1 MPLYPTFEHAKVEG
15 LLESQ
20 HEAIVGMQRTD
31 PEAYV
36 TIARY
41 MGLDLSNYH
50 YNDAGELVPGP
61 VSPPPSTAHYP
72 AAPPPSSSS
81 TPQPQQQ
88 QQVAICAPHGS
99 RALIQAKG
107 GPGEIRH
114 GVRRVL
120 LCKDPSGKVGV
131 QLVSVDN
138 GIFVSFV
145 KAGSPAALGGIRFGD
160 QVLSICDQVVA
171 GFSGDKAM
179 NLIRK
184 GPANNLEIMVRDRPF
199 ERTIVVNKSSSGE
212 IGISIDSGLIKA
224 IHKDSSAARNGVLVG
239 HQIVEVNGQN
249 VLGLKDKQLKELLH
263 RTPDSIR
270 LTIIPQP
277 IYKHMV
283 KHLWKDKIRSEMDR
297 SLPEA

>member
-20 HEAIVGMQRTD
+20 HDAVIGLQRTN
-31 PEAYV
+31 PEAYAS
-36 TIARY
+36 IAQY
-41 MGLDLSNYH
+41 MGLDLNNYH

-61 VSPPPSTAHYP
+61 APSLP
-72 AAPPPSSSS
+72 NSSAPPPFPYSAL
-81 TPQPQQQ
+81 QPQQQ
-88 QQVAICAPHGS
+88 QVAMCAPEGS
-99 RALIQAKG
+99 RTLIQAKG
-107 GPGEIRH
+107 GLGEIRH
-114 GVRRVL
+114 GVRRVV
-120 LCKDPSGKVGV
+120 LCKDPSDKVGV
-131 QLVSVDN
+131 QLVSVN
-138 GIFVSFV
+138 RGIFVSFV

-160 QVLSICDQVVA
+160 QILSIHDRVVA

-184 GPANNLEIMVRDRPF
+184 GPANNIEVMVRDRPF
-199 ERTIVVNKSSSGE
+199 ERTIVVNKSSSGD
-212 IGISIDSGLIKA
+212 IGISIDGGMIKA
-224 IHKDSSAARNGVLVG
+224 IQKDSTAARNGVLVG

-249 VLGLKDKQLKELLH
+249 VLGLNDKQLKKLIH
-263 RTPDSIR
+263 HTPDCVR